1 MASAEGRPV
10 TSSIPDA
17 VASVRE
23 RIAEACGRAGR
34 DPAEVTLV
42 AVTKGVGDEAI
53 RAACDAGVTDLA
65 DNYARDLARKAE
77 VVPGR
82 WHFVGKLQAGTAA
95 KVADV
100 ADVIHSAEPGRGLE
114 RVAGRAARAGRII
127 PCLAQVDYTGRRQ
140 GVRPEDIEAFLEA
153 AGRMAGIRITGLMTV
168 PPPTPIQEG
177 ARRYFAALRELRDG
191 LLHRWPDLL
200 ELSMGMSGDYSIA
213 VEEGATMV
221 RVGTALFGD
230 RPVRRAPAGDG
241 GPSPGRSAT

>member
-82 WHFVGKLQAGTAA
+82 WHFVGKLQVGTAA

>member
-1 MASAEGRPV
+1 VASAEGRPV

-53 RAACDAGVTDLA
+53 RAARDAGVTDLA
-65 DNYARDLARKAE
+65 ENYARDLARKAE

-241 GPSPGRSAT
+241 GPSPGPSAT

>member
-53 RAACDAGVTDLA
+53 RAARDAGVTDLA
-65 DNYARDLARKAE
+65 ENYARDLARKAE

-200 ELSMGMSGDYSIA
+200 ELSMGMSGDFSIA

-221 RVGTALFGD
+221 RVGTALFGV
-230 RPVRRAPAGDG
+230 RPRGRP
-241 GPSPGRSAT
+241 PSPQG